1 MKLAMS
7 SGYGDESLRLA
18 RQLGATHVDAGGQLI
33 GSSDRGYYEFQD
45 LLLLRQKIEDAGLKW
60 AVLGGVPQDWCDKIK
75 LGLPGRDEQIENWC
89 KSLRNMG
96 AAGVPVLGY
105 FFSLRCRDGNYGLR
119 TSKTTRGRGGAVVPS
134 FDYDLVRGARQD
146 YWDPPLSEELDVTD
160 DQMWENLAYFLK
172 AVIPVAE
179 EAGVKMALHP
189 DDPPISP
196 IAGVARIMRSH
207 EALKRFIEIVPSESN
222 GLWFCQGTISEMPG
236 DVLDAIRYFGRR
248 DKIFYVHFRNVTGTV
263 PAFAETFLDEGH
275 VNALEAML
283 TYKEVGYEGA
293 LMYDHVPRLDVDGDK
308 NHASVAFAVGYMRAL
323 LDTVD
328 GESGDLLLRN
338 RTVAGERSRS

>member
-7 SGYGDESLRLA
+7 ARLDDDSLTLA
-18 RQLGATHVDAGGQLI
+18 RQLGATHVDGGGQSLNF
-33 GSSDRGYYEFQD
+33 SNRGYYEFQD
-45 LLLLRQKIEDAGLKW
+45 LLLLRQRIEDAGLKW
-60 AVLGGVPQDWCDKIK
+60 AVLGGIPQDWSHKIK

-89 KSLRNMG
+89 RTLRNLG

-119 TSKTTRGRGGAVVPS
+119 TSKSTRGRGGAIVPS
-134 FDYDLVRGARQD
+134 FDYDLVQGAPQD
-146 YWDPPLSEELDVTD
+146 YWEPTVSENVVASEEE
-160 DQMWENLAYFLK
+160 MWDNLTYFLK

-207 EALKRFIEIVPSESN
+207 EALKRFIEIVPSDHN

-236 DVLDAIRYFGRR
+236 NVIDAIRYFGSRK
-248 DKIFYVHFRNVTGTV
+248 KIFYVHFRNVTGTV
-263 PAFAETFLDEGH
+263 PAFSETFIDEGH
-275 VNALEAML
+275 VNALEAMFA
-283 TYKEVGYEGA
+283 YKEVGYEGA
-293 LMYDHVPRLDVDGDK
+293 LMYDHVPVLDTNDEK
-308 NHASVAFAVGYMRAL
+308 NHASIAFAVGYMRAL
-323 LDTVD
+323 LDVVT
-328 GESGDLLLRN
+328 GETEQSLLTRHN
-338 RTVAGERSRS
+338 AA

>member
-1 MKLAMS
+1 MS
-7 SGYGDESLRLA
+7 AGLGDESLTLA
-18 RQLGATHVDAGGQLI
+18 RQLGATHVDAGSQLVRA
-33 GSSDRGYYEFQD
+33 SNQGYYEFQD
-45 LLLLRQKIEDAGLKW
+45 ILLLKQKIEDAGLEW

-75 LGLPGRDEQIENWC
+75 LGVPGRDEQIENWC
-89 KSLRNMG
+89 RSLRNMG

-119 TSKTTRGRGGAVVPS
+119 TSKTTRGRGGAIVPS
-134 FDYDLVRGARQD
+134 FDYNLVRGARQD
-146 YWDPPLSEELDVTD
+146 YWDPPVSEELEVTD
-160 DQMWENLAYFLK
+160 EQMWDNLAYFLK

-179 EAGVKMALHP
+179 EAGVRMALHP

-207 EALKRFIEIVPSESN
+207 EPLKRFIEIVPSDSN

-236 DVLDAIRYFGRR
+236 NVLDAIRYFGSR

-263 PAFAETFLDEGH
+263 PAFSETFLDEGH

-293 LMYDHVPRLDVDGDK
+293 LMYDHVPGLAVDGQN
-308 NHASVAFAVGYMRAL
+308 NHTSVAFAVGHMRAL
-323 LDTVD
+323 LDAVN
-328 GESGDLLLRN
+328 GASGQLLLRHRALVEGKSGN
-338 RTVAGERSRS
+338 

>member
-1 MKLAMS
+1 MS
-7 SGYGDESLRLA
+7 AGSGDESLTLA
-18 RQLGATHVDAGGQLI
+18 RQLGATQVDAGRQLI
-33 GSSDRGYYEFQD
+33 HHSNRGYYEFQD
-45 LLLLRQKIEDAGLKW
+45 ILLLKQKIEDAGLNW

-119 TSKTTRGRGGAVVPS
+119 TSKTTRGRGGAIVPS
-134 FDYDLVRGARQD
+134 FDYDLVQGAKQD
-146 YWDPPLSEELDVTD
+146 YWDPPVSEELEVTD
-160 DQMWENLAYFLK
+160 EQMWDNLAYFLK

-207 EALKRFIEIVPSESN
+207 DALKRFIETVPSASN

-236 DVLDAIRYFGRR
+236 NVLDAIRYFGSRE
-248 DKIFYVHFRNVTGTV
+248 KIFYVHFRNVTGTV
-263 PAFAETFLDEGH
+263 PAFSETFLDEGH
-275 VNALEAML
+275 VDALEAML

-293 LMYDHVPRLDVDGDK
+293 LMYDHVPGLAVDGEN
-308 NHASVAFAVGYMRAL
+308 NHTSVAFAVGFMRAL
-323 LDTVD
+323 LDTVN
-328 GESGDLLLRN
+328 GESGQLLLRN
-338 RTVAGERSRS
+338 RTEA

>member
-7 SGYGDESLRLA
+7 SGYGKESLTLA
-18 RQLGATHVDAGGQLI
+18 RQLGATHVDAGAQLI

-45 LLLLRQKIEDAGLKW
+45 ILLLKQEIEDAGLKW

-119 TSKTTRGRGGAVVPS
+119 TSKTTRGRGGAIVPS
-134 FDYDLVRGARQD
+134 FDYDLVQGAGQD
-146 YWDPPLSEELDVTD
+146 YWDPPVSEELEVTD
-160 DQMWENLAYFLK
+160 EQLWENLAYFLK
-172 AVIPVAE
+172 AVVPVAE
-179 EAGVKMALHP
+179 EAGVRMALHP

-207 EALKRFIEIVPSESN
+207 DALKRFIEIEPSDNN

-236 DVLDAIRYFGRR
+236 NVLDAIRYFGKR

-293 LMYDHVPRLDVDGDK
+293 LMYDHVPGLAVDRER

-323 LDTVD
+323 LDAVN
-328 GESGDLLLRN
+328 GETGQLLLHHRAPVESQSD
-338 RTVAGERSRS
+338 T

>member
-7 SGYGDESLRLA
+7 TRIDNESLTLA

-33 GSSDRGYYEFQD
+33 SSSDRGYYEFQD
-45 LLLLRQKIEDAGLKW
+45 LLLLRQRIEDAGLQW

-119 TSKTTRGRGGAVVPS
+119 TSKTTRGRGGAIVPS
-134 FDYDLVRGARQD
+134 FDYDQVQGARQD
-146 YWDPPLSEELDVTD
+146 YWDPPVSEEMEVTD
-160 DQMWENLAYFLK
+160 EQMWDNLAYFLK

-179 EAGVKMALHP
+179 EAGVRMALHP
-189 DDPPISP
+189 DDPPVSP

-207 EALKRFIEIVPSESN
+207 EALKRFVDIAPSAYN

-236 DVLDAIRYFGRR
+236 NVLDAIRYFGSRN
-248 DKIFYVHFRNVTGTV
+248 KIFYVHFRNVTGTV
-263 PAFAETFLDEGH
+263 PAFSETFLDEGH
-275 VNALEAML
+275 VNGLEAML
-283 TYKEVGYEGA
+283 TYKEIGYDGA
-293 LMYDHVPRLDVDGDK
+293 LMYDHVPGLVVDRGS

-323 LDTVD
+323 LDAVN
-328 GESGDLLLRN
+328 GESGKVLLKHRIQVESQMGN
-338 RTVAGERSRS
+338 